1 MQTTDLVPT
10 RLPDRLRDTQR
21 LLFIAKHARW
31 TGGLHP
37 EDGNHAPYH
46 REVREIL
53 EGLGLRLSVADSYA
67 ALFDRPDADFVF
79 PLLNRGGFFNSEML
93 LPLLCNRVGLSYV
106 GASPIVRGLSDDK
119 HLTKLEAAARGV
131 PTAPWTLFR
140 RGAPVDVAR
149 CPPARRW
156 VIKPNNSSASWG
168 IRDAHDRG
176 ELAQAVAEVH
186 ALDHDAIVEPFI
198 DGSDVEVPVITLGGA
213 PAILP
218 MMIFEQADPTH
229 LRTYHEKRDLVDRS
243 AKYSLRLFDDAELEA
258 RIIAYTR
265 QMVEVFRPFDYGRF
279 EFRVDFAS
287 GEVRLLEVNLNC
299 NLWSE
304 KVFGRAAVAAGF
316 TQADLIETIVAES
329 MIRQVEAAGARRDAA

>member
-1 MQTTDLVPT
+1 MTHLEPT

-37 EDGNHAPYH
+37 DDGNHALYH
-46 REVREIL
+46 RETREIL
-53 EGLGLRLSVADSYA
+53 EGLDIPLAVENDYA
-67 ALFDRPDADFVF
+67 ALFTRPDADFVF
-79 PLLNRGGFFNSEML
+79 PLLNRGGFYNSEML
-93 LPLLCNRVGLSYV
+93 LPLLCNRLGLPYV

-131 PTAPWTLFR
+131 PTAPWALFR
-140 RGAPVDVAR
+140 RGAPTDVTR

-168 IRDAHDRG
+168 IRDAHDRI
-176 ELAQAVAEVH
+176 ELAQAIAEIH
-186 ALDHDAIVEPFI
+186 ALDHDAIVEPFL
-198 DGSDVEVPVITLGGA
+198 DGSDVEVPVITIGGE
-213 PAILP
+213 PAMLP

-229 LRTYHEKRDLVDRS
+229 LRTYQEKRDLVDRS
-243 AKYSLRLFDDAELEA
+243 AKYSLKLFDAGMLAEQ
-258 RIIAYTR
+258 IVDYTR
-265 QMVEVFRPFDYGRF
+265 RMAEVFRPFDYGRF
-279 EFRVDFAS
+279 EFRIDFVT

-299 NLWSE
+299 NLWSG
-304 KVFGRAAVAAGF
+304 KVFGRAAIAAGF

-329 MIRQVEAAGARRDAA
+329 MIRQIGVASERDAA

>member
-1 MQTTDLVPT
+1 MTHLEPT

-37 EDGNHAPYH
+37 DDGNHALYH
-46 REVREIL
+46 RETREIL
-53 EGLGLRLSVADSYA
+53 EGLSIPLVVENDYA
-67 ALFDRPDADFVF
+67 ALFTRPDADFVF
-79 PLLNRGGFFNSEML
+79 PLLNRGFYNSEML
-93 LPLLCNRVGLSYV
+93 LPLLCNRLGLPYV

-131 PTAPWTLFR
+131 PTAPWALFR
-140 RGAPVDVAR
+140 RGAPVDVTR

-168 IRDAHDRG
+168 IRDAHDRN
-176 ELAQAVAEVH
+176 ELAQAIAEVH
-186 ALDHDAIVEPFI
+186 ALDHDAMVEPFL
-198 DGSDVEVPVITLGGA
+198 DGSDIEVPVITVRGE
-213 PAILP
+213 PAMLP

-229 LRTYHEKRDLVDRS
+229 LRTYQEKRDLVDRS
-243 AKYSLRLFDDAELEA
+243 AKYSLKLFDAGTLAEQ
-258 RIIAYTR
+258 IVDYTR
-265 QMVEVFRPFDYGRF
+265 RMAGVFRPFDYGRF
-279 EFRVDFAS
+279 EFRIDFAT
-287 GEVRLLEVNLNC
+287 GEIRLLEVNLNC

-304 KVFGRAAVAAGF
+304 KVFGRAAAAAGF

-329 MIRQVEAAGARRDAA
+329 MIRQMGVNRERDAA

>member
-1 MQTTDLVPT
+1 MQTADLEPT
-10 RLPDRLRDTQR
+10 RLPDRLRETQR
-21 LLFIAKHARW
+21 LLFVAKHAKW

-37 EDGNHAPYH
+37 EDGNHAVYH
-46 REVREIL
+46 RETREIL
-53 EGLGLRLSVADSYA
+53 EALGMPLLVADSYE

-93 LPLLCNRVGLSYV
+93 LPLLCNRIGLPYV

-140 RGAPVDVAR
+140 RGAPVDASR

-168 IRDAHDRG
+168 LRDAHDRA
-176 ELAQAVAEVH
+176 ELARAVAEVH
-186 ALDHDAIVEPFI
+186 ALDQDALVEPFI
-198 DGSDVEVPVITLGGA
+198 EGSDVEVPVITLRGA
-213 PAILP
+213 PAMLP
-218 MMIFEQADPTH
+218 MMIFEQADPSH
-229 LRTYHEKRDLVDRS
+229 LRTYQEKRDLVDRS
-243 AKYSLRLFDDAELEA
+243 QKYSLKLFDDADIGA
-258 RIIAYTR
+258 RLIDYTAR
-265 QMVEVFRPFDYGRF
+265 MADIFRPFDYGRF
-279 EFRVDFAS
+279 EFRVDFAA
-287 GEVRLLEVNLNC
+287 GDIRLLEVNLNC

-316 TQADLIETIVAES
+316 SQADLIETIVAES
-329 MIRQVEAAGARRDAA
+329 MIRQLVGFARRDAA

>member
-1 MQTTDLVPT
+1 MRNTDLHPT
-10 RLPDRLRDTQR
+10 RLPDRLRDRR
-21 LLFIAKHARW
+21 LLFIAKHALW

-53 EGLGLRLSVADSYA
+53 EGLGLPLLVADGYA
-67 ALFDRPDADFVF
+67 ALFERPDADFVF

-93 LPLLCNRVGLSYV
+93 LPLLCNRLGLPYV

-131 PTAPWTLFR
+131 PTAPWALFR
-140 RGAPVDVAR
+140 RGAPVDVSR
-149 CPPARRW
+149 CPPAARW

-168 IRDAHDRG
+168 IRDAHDRA
-176 ELAQAVAEVH
+176 ELARAIAEVH
-186 ALDHDAIVEPFI
+186 ALDHDAMVEPFVA
-198 DGSDVEVPVITLGGA
+198 GSDVEVPVITLDGA
-213 PAILP
+213 PAMLP

-229 LRTYHEKRDLVDRS
+229 LRTYQEKRDLVDRS
-243 AKYSLRLFDDAELEA
+243 AKYSLRLFDDPALAE
-258 RIIAYTR
+258 RIADLTR
-265 QMVEVFRPFDYGRF
+265 RMVGIFRPFDYGRF
-279 EFRVDFAS
+279 EFRVDFAT
-287 GEVRLLEVNLNC
+287 GDIRLLEVNLNC

-316 TQADLIETIVAES
+316 TQAELIETIVAES
-329 MIRQVEAAGARRDAA
+329 MMRQLAPAAARKDAA